1 MNKKYIIVFISIT
14 LSILSIEYGLFLR
27 SIDSSFL
34 RNHNQVIEEIALTNN
49 IIDKNSIYIK
59 KENHYKEEIIKL
71 YLYEYRNQLYLQ
83 VFKKDNSSRYHT
95 FAFFDPISSNQ
106 TMLYYYNIHID
117 NQNLVVAGGYNQN
130 NYIDH
135 YKLYDSNINEI
146 NKIISNQKYILDIYT
161 CDTVLSVSAYGSDGN
176 QLE

>member
-1 MNKKYIIVFISIT
+1 
-14 LSILSIEYGLFLR
+14 
-27 SIDSSFL
+27 
-34 RNHNQVIEEIALTNN
+34 
-49 IIDKNSIYIK
+49 
-59 KENHYKEEIIKL
+59 
-71 YLYEYRNQLYLQ
+71 
-83 VFKKDNSSRYHT
+83 
-95 FAFFDPISSNQ
+95 
-106 TMLYYYNIHID
+106 MLYYYNIHID

-176 QLE
+176 QLESLIKHGIYNY

>member
-1 MNKKYIIVFISIT
+1 M
-14 LSILSIEYGLFLR
+14 
-27 SIDSSFL
+27 
-34 RNHNQVIEEIALTNN
+34 
-49 IIDKNSIYIK
+49 
-59 KENHYKEEIIKL
+59 

-95 FAFFDPISSNQ
+95 FAFFDSISSNQ
-106 TMLYYYNIHID
+106 TMLYYYNIRID
-117 NQNLVVAGGYNQN
+117 NQNLVIVGGYNQN

-161 CDTVLSVSAYGSDGN
+161 CDTVLSASAYDSDGN
-176 QLE
+176 QLESLIKHGIYNY

>member
-1 MNKKYIIVFISIT
+1 MKKLNKQ
-14 LSILSIEYGLFLR
+14 FLR
-27 SIDSSFL
+27 RFFRNKICELRFL
-34 RNHNQVIEEIALTNN
+34 P
-49 IIDKNSIYIK
+49 K
-59 KENHYKEEIIKL
+59 KTPKAHK
-71 YLYEYRNQLYLQ
+71 QLYLQ

-106 TMLYYYNIHID
+106 TMLYYYNIRID
-117 NQNLVVAGGYNQN
+117 NQNLVIVGGYNQN

-161 CDTVLSVSAYGSDGN
+161 CDTVLSASAYDSDGN
-176 QLE
+176 QLESLIKHGIYNY